1 MNTTSTTAPRATNG
15 QPTFVL
21 VHGAACNS
29 RVWGPLQRELALLGH
44 RSLALDLPG
53 YGAHAHHP
61 ASYYQAPQ
69 DLDAF
74 AKEPSAQSGITLA
87 DWEKHVVDNLRQVAE
102 HGPVVLVGTS
112 AGGMALNVAGN
123 AAPELVDRLVYVSA
137 WCCAGISTLAEGM
150 AWPEQRTNLFD
161 EVPFPLVGDP
171 AELGFA
177 RSNLRSADPD
187 LFARMKAAT
196 LADGTDDEFREVV
209 DIMDP
214 DVNFA
219 VGFED
224 CRVRAE
230 TWGTIP
236 RSYVRLT
243 EDRSIPLASQDRMIA
258 EADALTP
265 DNPFDVHSIETSHMG
280 YFHRPAEFATLLAGS
295 V

>member
-1 MNTTSTTAPRATNG
+1 MPAGSAPGTDG
-15 QPTFVL
+15 HPTFVF

-29 RVWGPLQRELALLGH
+29 RIWGPLQRELALLGH

-61 ASYYQAPQ
+61 APYYRSPQ
-69 DLDAF
+69 DLEAL
-74 AKEPSAQSGITLA
+74 AAEPSAQSGVTLA
-87 DWEKHVVDNLRQVAE
+87 DWQEHVVDTVRRVAE

-112 AGGMALNVAGN
+112 AGGAALNVAGN

-137 WCCAGISTLAEGM
+137 WCCVGISTLAEGTT
-150 AWPEQRTNLFD
+150 WPEQRANLFS
-161 EVPFPLVGDP
+161 EIPFPVLGDP
-171 AELGFA
+171 ATLGFV
-177 RSNLRSADPD
+177 RSNLRDADPE

-196 LADGTDDEFREVV
+196 LADATDDRFRELV
-209 DIMDP
+209 DLMEP
-214 DVNFA
+214 DVNIA
-219 VGFED
+219 VGTED

-243 EDRSIPLASQDRMIA
+243 EDRSITLAAQDRMIA

-265 DNPFDVHSIETSHMG
+265 DNPFDVHSVDTSHAG
-280 YFHRPAEFATLLAGS
+280 YFHRPAEFATLLAALA
-295 V
+295 